1 MFPRML
7 THPQSA
13 PSFYQDGLRMISF
26 CPLCE
31 TNYNPMEAR
40 VLGEKEDGHL
50 LHIRCKKCWNS
61 ILALVMVSNAGVS
74 SVGLITD
81 LTFEDVRKFCG
92 RTTDVTTDDVIA
104 VHELMSDDGE
114 VDFIDAILEH
124 L

>member
-1 MFPRML
+1 
-7 THPQSA
+7 
-13 PSFYQDGLRMISF
+13 MISF

-61 ILALVMVSNAGVS
+61 ILALVLVSNAGVS

-81 LTFEDVRKFCG
+81 LTFGDVQKFSTKET
-92 RTTDVTTDDVIA
+92 RVTTDDVIA
-104 VHELMSDDGE
+104 VHELLAQDGRGSF
-114 VDFIDAILEH
+114 DFIDAVLERI
-124 L
+124 